1 MRTIFVLL
9 SREIRSFFNTP
20 VAYVVIVFF
29 LVVLGFQFSAGV
41 IAINNHPESTAT
53 PLQACFD
60 LVFWF
65 AFVLS
70 ISLISMRSFADEF
83 RMGTLETL
91 TTAPVRDWQVVLAK
105 FGGVFIF
112 YLTMLAPTGLFFV
125 ILRQFND
132 GSLGTTTP
140 GVYGATYLVLALVG
154 LLYVSIGC
162 FASSL
167 VKDQINGAIITFAA
181 IFVTFFLA
189 LFLANQEMVKSPAV
203 RALGLYF
210 SPYHHVHDACLGK
223 ISTQLFVY
231 YLSLTGL
238 FLFCTLQ
245 VFQFRKWRA

>member
-1 MRTIFVLL
+1 MRTLICPAQPRESAPFQHADRLRGHRVFV
-9 SREIRSFFNTP
+9 
-20 VAYVVIVFF
+20 A
-29 LVVLGFQFSAGV
+29 VLGFEFSAGV
-41 IAINNHPESTAT
+41 LAVNNHPESTES
-53 PLQACFD
+53 PLQTCFN

-65 AFVLS
+65 AYVLS

-112 YLTMLAPTGLFFV
+112 YLAMLAPTALFFV

-154 LLYVSIGC
+154 MLYVSIGC

-167 VKDQINGAIITFAA
+167 VKDQINAAIITFAV
-181 IFVTFFLA
+181 IFMTFFLA
-189 LFLANQEMVKSPAV
+189 VS
-203 RALGLYF
+203 
-210 SPYHHVHDACLGK
+210 
-223 ISTQLFVY
+223 
-231 YLSLTGL
+231 
-238 FLFCTLQ
+238 
-245 VFQFRKWRA
+245 WRIKTW